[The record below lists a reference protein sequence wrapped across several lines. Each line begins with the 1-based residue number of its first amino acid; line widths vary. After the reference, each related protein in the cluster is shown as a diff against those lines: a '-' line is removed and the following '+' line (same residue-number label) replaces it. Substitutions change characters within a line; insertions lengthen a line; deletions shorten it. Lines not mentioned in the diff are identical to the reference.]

1 MKQVISKL
9 FSRVAAVAAVALLTA
24 ATAWG
29 QTTVSYGWETAD
41 DATQWIISDA
51 IVATD
56 GQGNTG
62 SYAGKINTNH
72 TYVQFKEKVYVTA
85 FSFAFKRTSSNN
97 NYNVY
102 IETSTDG
109 STWTAVETFAM
120 SSFGN
125 GTYTTKA
132 HTFDGTHEY
141 YVRFHCYNTTAVRY
155 VDDVT
160 ITYTAGPSVPP
171 PSISADNVEI
181 AYNATAGS
189 IAYSIDNSVEGGVVS
204 AAVTEGDWLTLG
216 NGTAS
221 PIAFTCSA
229 YAGIAPRTATVV
241 LTYTYNT
248 NLKVTKAVT
257 VTQAADPNA
266 VNSISDITASGDY
279 TVKGTIVAKSQR
291 GFIVGDGTGYV
302 YYYNQDYAQSDYS
315 IGNKVKVSGDVS
327 VRGGVFEYTSS
338 ATITAASESGYAVE
352 EPTVLTGANMD
363 SRVASATPAQLSSFV
378 QYEGILSVSGSYY
391 NITSIDGATTAKG
404 SISYPLNTE
413 FTSLSGKKVKVTG
426 YYVGISSS
434 QYYNTMIGSIEEIVV
449 PAINAASSV
458 ELEYDATSGE
468 IEYSIGNPVS
478 GVTLAATTTADWIS
492 NINVT
497 SNKVTFSTTAN
508 DGTADRSATITLT
521 YTGADNKNVT
531 VTQKHYVAEFAE
543 LPFEFDGGKEA
554 LANTGG
560 MSQNGLGGD
569 YGSSPKLKF
578 DSTGDWVILKF
589 DERPGTLSYD
599 IKGNGFSGGVFTVQ
613 TSADGE
619 TFTDLKEYSEI
630 GDTQNEEISDLAADV
645 RFIKWIYTRKSS
657 GNVALGNIALDEY
670 VAPDP
675 SITIT
680 PEFVEHEATDEEG
693 TLSIAYEAISISDMD
708 DFDIEFYEE
717 VGGNTMGRPD
727 WIMVEIAE
735 QDPSVGEGFVVSY
748 VMDENTGATRS
759 AFFRVY
765 ALDDEANEVYSNFVT
780 ITQAAPVVDYA
791 TLPFEFDGGKA
802 DVETTNGLTQDGL
815 DSDYGSSPKLKFSST
830 DDWLILK
837 MNEAPGKLTFDIKGN
852 GFSGG
857 TFTVQTSADGVAY
870 TDLAT
875 YTELGATQS
884 EEFGDLPETV
894 RYIKWIYTEKS
905 TGNVALGNIK
915 LSRKASTHD
924 TYELSLAAGDGGYWG
939 TFYNGGAMYV
949 LPEGAQAFTMN
960 ADKKLFRLGGSN
972 DKGRYIPAGTAVVII
987 SDVSAVTLTKGNY
1000 AEEIT
1005 VNGGENILQGDDFPV
1020 EVDGNQYVLGKK
1032 NGVVGFYK
1040 FLGADIPENKAFYV
1054 ISE

>member
-1 MKQVISKL
+1 MKQFISNL
-9 FSRVAAVAAVALLTA
+9 FSRVAAVAAVAFLTA

-29 QTTVSYGWETAD
+29 TDQTVTL
-41 DATQWIISDA
+41 TQS
-51 IVATD
+51 VL
-56 GQGNTG
+56 GLTG
-62 SYAGKINTNH
+62 SYTSNTEKTIDGI
-72 TYVQFKEKVYVTA
+72 TYVYTDLMKSNDNIQAKANTGVIYNKTA
-85 FSFAFKRTSSNN
+85 YSGIIKSVAITHSGTARATTILGSS
-97 NYNVY
+97 
-102 IETSTDG
+102 
-109 STWTAVETFAM
+109 
-120 SSFGN
+120 
-125 GTYTTKA
+125 
-132 HTFDGTHEY
+132 DGTEWTQIASGSGSITGD
-141 YVRFHCYNTTAVRY
+141 FSSGSYNYFKITRGANAAYWTKIE
-155 VDDVT
+155 
-160 ITYTAGPSVPP
+160 ITYEPGNTP
-171 PSISADNVEI
+171 PSISADNVDI
-181 AYNATAGS
+181 AYNATTGN
-189 IAYSIDNSVEGGVVS
+189 IAYSIDNSVEGGVLS
-204 AAVTEGDWLTLG
+204 ASVTEGDWLTLG

-221 PIAFTCSA
+221 PISFTCSA
-229 YAGIAPRTATVV
+229 NAGIASRSATVT

-248 NLKVTKAVT
+248 NQTVTKAVT
-257 VTQAADPNA
+257 VTQAANPNA
-266 VNSISDITASGDY
+266 VNSISDITATGDY
-279 TVKGTIVAKSQR
+279 IVRGTIVAKSQR

-302 YYYNQDYAQSDYS
+302 YYYNQNYTQSDYN
-315 IGNKVKVSGDVS
+315 IGDKVKMSGTVSTY
-327 VRGGVFEYTSS
+327 GGVFQFTSA

-352 EPTVLTGANMD
+352 DPSVLTGANMD
-363 SRVASATPAQLSSFV
+363 SRVASTTPAQLSSFV
-378 QYEGILSVSGSYY
+378 QYEGILSVSGSGSSIHY
-391 NITSIDGATTAKG
+391 NITNIDGATTATG

-413 FTSLSGKKVKVTG
+413 FTSLSGKKVRVTG

-434 QYYNTMIGSIEEIVV
+434 QYYNTMIGSIEEIAV

-492 NINVT
+492 NISVT

-508 DGTADRSATITLT
+508 DGTADRSATITLA

-543 LPFEFDGGKEA
+543 LPFEFDGGKAA
-554 LANTGG
+554 LANAGG
-560 MSQNGLGGD
+560 MSQDGLGSD
-569 YGSSPKLKF
+569 YNSSPKLKF

-589 DERPGTLSYD
+589 DERPGTLSFD
-599 IKGNGFSGGVFTVQ
+599 VKGNSFSGGEFTVQ
-613 TSADGE
+613 ASADGE
-619 TFTDLKEYSEI
+619 TFTNLKVYSEV
-630 GDTQNEEISDLAADV
+630 GDTQNEEIRDLAADV

-693 TLSIAYEAISISDMD
+693 TLSITYEAISISSMD

-717 VGGNTMGRPD
+717 VGGNPIGGHPD
-727 WIMVEIAE
+727 WIIVEVAE
-735 QDPSVGEGFVVSY
+735 QDPSVGEGYVVSY
-748 VMDENTGATRS
+748 VMDENTGAARS

-765 ALDDEANEVYSNFVT
+765 ALDDEETEVYSNFVT
-780 ITQAAPVVDYA
+780 ISQAAPVVEYA
-791 TLPFEFDGGKA
+791 VLPFEFDGGIA
-802 DVETTNGLTQDGL
+802 DVATTNGLTQGGL
-815 DSDYGSSPKLKFSST
+815 GSDYGSSPSLKFNDT
-830 DDWLILK
+830 DDWLILRI
-837 MNEAPGKLTFDIKGN
+837 NEAPGKLTFDIKGN
-852 GFSGG
+852 TFSGG
-857 TFTVQTSADGVAY
+857 TFTVQTSADGVTY

-875 YTELGATQS
+875 YTELDATQS

-894 RYIKWIYTEKS
+894 RYIKWIYTKKS

-915 LSRKASTHD
+915 LSRKASTPD

-1005 VNGGENILQGDDFPV
+1005 VNGDENILQGDDFPV